1 MSRFSLIHA
10 VREPSGNARESAPLL
25 VLLHGVGS
33 NEQDLIG
40 LAPALDS
47 RFFVV
52 SVRAPITLGHSSYG
66 WYPVQFTPE
75 GPIIDPDA
83 AERSRL
89 LILKFVDELAESYNI
104 DARAHVSDGIQSGL
118 HYEHSGCAYRAP
130 KVRGH
135 CRHERTFTP
144 GDSFE
149 AGSR

>member
-1 MSRFSLIHA
+1 MSRFSLILA

-66 WYPVQFTPE
+66 WYPVQFAPRVIHAMGE
-75 GPIIDPDA
+75 GPIRADCQYPKHRRHPIGKVIRRTWMSAKRPNNKEYNAFWA
-83 AERSRL
+83 AQKAYVTFGNQTLRPG
-89 LILKFVDELAESYNI
+89 
-104 DARAHVSDGIQSGL
+104 ARV
-118 HYEHSGCAYRAP
+118 AYHNRP
-130 KVRGH
+130 H
-135 CRHERTFTP
+135 
-144 GDSFE
+144 
-149 AGSR
+149 